1 MRTLIRCARAL
12 VGGEERNDYAFVIEG
27 DAITLAGTYPEIASQ
42 TNDCEV
48 RSFPANRLVVPGFV
62 NGHSHAYQILLRGWG
77 DDLPFATWRSDAL
90 YKVVPNL
97 TPDDVY
103 WTFVAAFS
111 EMLAAG
117 ITTVAEFFYL
127 NGGGNAHAIAAIQA
141 ARETGIRLVLARTWM
156 DADYAPA
163 AFRETIEQAAT
174 RTAELKTN
182 YPHANVCVA
191 PHSLHATSHAMI
203 QAAAAFAREYDTLVH
218 IHVAEAEYEGAQTLA
233 AHGATP
239 IALLDRLGVLDDRLL
254 AVHAIYL
261 NDEEKQLLADRG
273 TRVVHNPMTNQYL
286 GDGTCDLVG
295 LRALGVRVG
304 LGTDAD
310 VKPSIID
317 EMRAAALLQ
326 KLAARDGAAFG
337 ARDAFA
343 LGTSLG
349 AEVLG
354 VAAGELTAGNAADFA
369 VLGADGIDPWSP
381 AVNAVVYRGQDAWT
395 QATFVGGKRVYFGEP
410 SAIARKAREE
420 LASIAHRL
428 LQSTSSGEST

>member
-1 MRTLIRCARAL
+1 MRELIRCARAL
-12 VGGEERNDYAFVIEG
+12 VGGQERDDYAFVVEG
-27 DAITLAGTYPEIASQ
+27 GVIALAGKYGEIAARAR
-42 TNDCEV
+42 DCEA
-48 RSFPANRLVVPGFV
+48 RAFPADRLVVPGFV

-90 YKVVPNL
+90 YKVVPKL
-97 TPDDVY
+97 TAEDVY

-127 NGGGNAHAIAAIQA
+127 NGDGNERAEAAIAA
-141 ARETGIRLVLARTWM
+141 ARETGIRLVFARTWM
-156 DADYAPA
+156 DADYAPPE
-163 AFRETIEQAAT
+163 FRETVELAAA
-174 RTAELKTN
+174 RTAELKERFTD
-182 YPHANVCVA
+182 ANVCVA
-191 PHSLHATSHAMI
+191 PHSLHAASHGMI
-203 QAAAAFAREYDTLVH
+203 RAAAAFAREYDTLLHV
-218 IHVAEAEYEGAQTLA
+218 HVAEAEYEGAETLA
-233 AHGATP
+233 KHGATP
-239 IALLDRLGVLDDRLL
+239 IALLDRLGALDDRTV
-254 AVHAIYL
+254 AIHAIYITE
-261 NDEEKQLLADRG
+261 EEKRLLADRG
-273 TRVVHNPMTNQYL
+273 ARVVHNPMTNQYL

-295 LRALGVRVG
+295 LRDLGVRVG

-310 VKPSIID
+310 VKPSIVD

-326 KLAARDGAAFG
+326 KLHARDGAAFA

-354 VAAGELTAGNAADFA
+354 VPAGDLVEGNAADFV

-381 AVNAVVYRGQDAWT
+381 AVNAVVYRGEDGWV

-420 LASIAHRL
+420 LASIARRL
-428 LQSTSSGEST
+428 L